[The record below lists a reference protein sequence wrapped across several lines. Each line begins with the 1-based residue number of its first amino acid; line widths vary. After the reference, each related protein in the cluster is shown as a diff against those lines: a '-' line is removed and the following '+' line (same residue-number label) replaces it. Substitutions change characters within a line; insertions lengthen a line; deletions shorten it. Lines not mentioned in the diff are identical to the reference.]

1 MKTLILMGSPRREG
15 NTAALT
21 VPFMDE
27 LKAAGHEVEMVWLY
41 DKEILP
47 CLACRACQKD
57 WTIFGCARK
66 DDVQEIFNQIFSADL
81 IVFATPIYCWYCT
94 APMKA
99 LMDRLVYGMNK
110 YYGDEKGPALWAGKA
125 VASITTCGYRPEK
138 GVDLWEDGL
147 KRYCKHSGLIY
158 LGQLAERHLGY
169 QTEFMDSEK
178 EARARGF
185 AQGTLDKLL
194 DLKEQEK

>member
-1 MKTLILMGSPRREG
+1 MKTYILMASPRKEG
-15 NTAALT
+15 NTAALV

-27 LKAAGHEVEMVWLY
+27 LKSAGHEAEMVWLY
-41 DKEILP
+41 DKDIQP
-47 CLACRACQKD
+47 CLACRVCQKD
-57 WTIFGCARK
+57 WTKFGCARQ
-66 DDVQEIFNQIFSADL
+66 DDVQEIFDEILDADL

-125 VASITTCGYRPEK
+125 VASITTCGYRPER
-138 GVDLWEDGL
+138 GADLWEEGL
-147 KRYCKHSGLIY
+147 KRYCKHSGLTY

-169 QTEFMDSEK
+169 DTEFMDAEK
-178 EARARGF
+178 EVRAREF
-185 AQGTLDKLL
+185 ARKIMAGIS
-194 DLKEQEK
+194 